1 MTTEI
6 VNPKITQDIMFL
18 LDESGSMGSM
28 GNEPIQAVNAFI
40 QEQKKTLE
48 KDGSTFSLLKF
59 NSTVTKLIDD
69 VPLHDV
75 QEFKEYMPDSMT
87 ALYDAI
93 GEAINNKKK
102 KEKHDDVVCVILTDG
117 LENSSNVFSILQI
130 KSMIKDMEEN
140 HNWKI
145 IYLAANQDA
154 FSVGTNMGMQAD
166 FCSNYRC
173 KQGEMIGATRKVSKA
188 VSSYRSRS
196 ATDGKEA
203 NLSLTVDR
211 HYKSAPPEVNF

>member
-1 MTTEI
+1 MTV
-6 VNPKITQDIMFL
+6 VNHNITLDIMFL

-59 NSTVTKLIDD
+59 NSTVINLIDD

-102 KEKHDDVVCVILTDG
+102 KEKYDDVVCVILTDG
-117 LENSSNVFSILQI
+117 LENSSTVFSHSQI

-140 HNWKI
+140 HNWKF

-154 FSVGTNMGMQAD
+154 FAVGTDMGMRAD
-166 FCSNYRC
+166 CCSNYRC
-173 KQGEMIGATRKVSKA
+173 EPGEMIGATREMSKA
-188 VSSYRSRS
+188 VSSYRTRS

-203 NLSLTVDR
+203 QFTLEN
-211 HYKSAPPEVNF
+211 

>member
-48 KDGSTFSLLKF
+48 KDGSTFSLWKF
-59 NSTVTKLIDD
+59 NSNVTKLIDD

-75 QEFKEYMPDSMT
+75 EEFKDYNPSSMT

-102 KEKHDDVVCVILTDG
+102 KEKYDDVVCVILTDG
-117 LENSSNVFSILQI
+117 LENSSNVFSISQI
-130 KSMIKDMEEN
+130 KSMIKDMEKN
-140 HNWKI
+140 HNWKF

-173 KQGEMIGATRKVSKA
+173 EPGEMIGATRKVSKA